1 MHLPNDSP
9 HRRKVKTCRST
20 SFWRSLIC
28 IWLVVSGASCQP
40 DSESVILEE
49 GLSVADAS
57 RIETQVKKFCGD
69 CHAVP
74 SPESFPRDA
83 WHREVTR
90 GFEFYNVSGRSDLEI
105 PRKADIVRWYRRRAE
120 PNLKLDVSSGVAG
133 SVDFRAEKFSFSES
147 LGETGT
153 AGLTIIDGTGG
164 REVYLTDMLKGVV
177 GRFAPTASKE
187 RLTALFDGGNPCRI
201 EPTDLDQDGV
211 VDYLVADL
219 GSPQPEDHD
228 RGRVLWAR
236 ELAGQFRIDELACKL
251 GRVADI
257 RPADFD
263 DDGDLDLVVA
273 EFGWL
278 QSGRILLLENTAEP
292 TSQSVIAQA
301 SWKQHVVDPRHG
313 TIHVPV
319 VDLNADGLLDFVA
332 LVSQEHEA
340 VDAFLNQGGLK
351 FKKVRIWAA
360 PDPSYG
366 SSGIELADLDDDGDI
381 DVLYCNGDTFDSFY
395 LKPYHGIRWL
405 ENQGEFPFRSHELT
419 KMPGVS
425 KAVPVDLDGDGD
437 LDIAACG
444 IIPWAKIR
452 TDPNVKLDSLLWL
465 ENDGN
470 CIFTSHSLEQA
481 RQGHLA
487 MAAGDLDGDGDADLA
502 VGGFGKPESG
512 EAELPSVTVWWNL
525 SVNQ

>member
-1 MHLPNDSP
+1 M
-9 HRRKVKTCRST
+9 
-20 SFWRSLIC
+20 
-28 IWLVVSGASCQP
+28 
-40 DSESVILEE
+40 
-49 GLSVADAS
+49 DAF
-57 RIETQVKKFCGD
+57 RIESQVEKFCGD

-74 SPESFPRDA
+74 SPDSFPRDA
-83 WHREVTR
+83 WHHEVDR
-90 GFEFYNVSGRSDLEI
+90 GFDFYNVSGRSDLEI
-105 PRKADIVRWYRRRAE
+105 PRKSDIVRWYRSRAE
-120 PNLKLDVSSGVAG
+120 PNLKLGVSSGVAG
-133 SVDFRAEKFSFSES
+133 SLDFRAEKFSFSEI

-153 AGLTIIDGTGG
+153 AGLTIIDGTG
-164 REVYLTDMLKGVV
+164 RSEVYVTDMLKGVV
-177 GRFAPTASKE
+177 GRFSPTTTGE
-187 RLTALFDGGNPCRI
+187 RLAALFDAGNPCRI
-201 EPTDLDQDGV
+201 EPTDLDQDGAI
-211 VDYLVADL
+211 DYLVADL
-219 GSPQPEDHD
+219 GSPQPKDHD

-236 ELAGQFRIDELACKL
+236 EHAGQFRINELASKL

-263 DDGDLDLVVA
+263 GDGDLDLVVA

-292 TSQSVIAQA
+292 TSQSVMPKA
-301 SWKQHVVDPRHG
+301 SWKQHVLDPRHG

-366 SSGIELADLDDDGDI
+366 SSGIELADLDGDGDI

-405 ENQGEFPFRSHELT
+405 ENQGEFPFRSHEL
-419 KMPGVS
+419 KNMPGVS

-452 TDPNVKLDSLLWL
+452 NDPNVKLDSLLWL

-487 MAAGDLDGDGDADLA
+487 MAAGDLDGDGDADIA
-502 VGGFGKPESG
+502 VGGFGKPESE
-512 EAELPSVTVWWNL
+512 EAELASVTVWWNL